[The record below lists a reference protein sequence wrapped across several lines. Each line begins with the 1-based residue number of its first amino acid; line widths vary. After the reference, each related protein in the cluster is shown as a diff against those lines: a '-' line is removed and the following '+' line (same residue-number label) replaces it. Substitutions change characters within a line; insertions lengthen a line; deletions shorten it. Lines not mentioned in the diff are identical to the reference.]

1 MTTNKQDDP
10 MISQIKQELDAGLD
24 QLDPAIAARLR
35 AGRNKAMAQATKE
48 PSSVWAFLRPQRLA
62 GFATA
67 IMLLI
72 LVSHWH
78 PSRPGMPE
86 NRIDEMELLAQ
97 QGSLDMY
104 KDMDFYAWLAKTDET
119 H

>member
-1 MTTNKQDDP
+1 
-10 MISQIKQELDAGLD
+10 
-24 QLDPAIAARLR
+24 
-35 AGRNKAMAQATKE
+35 
-48 PSSVWAFLRPQRLA
+48 
-62 GFATA
+62 
-67 IMLLI
+67 MLLI
-72 LVSHWH
+72 LISHWH
-78 PSRPGMPE
+78 PSRPDMPE

>member
-1 MTTNKQDDP
+1 MNNTGQNEQNST
-10 MISQIKQELDAGLD
+10 QIKTVLDAGLEH
-24 QLDPAIAARLR
+24 LDPSISTRLR
-35 AGRNKAMAQATKE
+35 EGRIKALEQATPK
-48 PSSVWAFLRPQRLA
+48 PFAAWTFLRPQRLA

-72 LVSHWH
+72 LISHWH

-86 NRIDEMELLAQ
+86 NRMEEMELLAQ

>member
-72 LVSHWH
+72 LLSHWH
-78 PSRPGMPE
+78 PSRPDMPE

-104 KDMDFYAWLAKTDET
+104 KDMDFYAWLAKSDET